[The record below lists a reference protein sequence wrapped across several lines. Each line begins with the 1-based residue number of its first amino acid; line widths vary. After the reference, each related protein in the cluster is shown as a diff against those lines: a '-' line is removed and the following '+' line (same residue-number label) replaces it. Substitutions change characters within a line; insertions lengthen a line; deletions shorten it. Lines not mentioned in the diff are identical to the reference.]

1 MLSARSEV
9 HFIALFHQTLFASF
23 SFVAFL
29 PGFCFAAHLF
39 VFLRNAFC
47 SSLRLDCC
55 VRVAFYKKMKRA
67 KKSPTNLLFFDAFC
81 SFFAVVLFLLY
92 CMFTFIIFTCSDR
105 CNGSSLVLV
114 GFFSRCF
121 CRLRQPKDYK
131 RLTGTAYKTE
141 NGYNNEQKWCR
152 CDKVENKKLTTEKS
166 GTRGKQTTALLH
178 KTSMRNAVMM
188 PSFVRKRRWM
198 SNNKNAFTRTTEN
211 INFTPGHSTIYS
223 TF

>member
-55 VRVAFYKKMKRA
+55 VCVAFYKKMKRA

-152 CDKVENKKLTTEKS
+152 CDKVENKKLTTEKK
-166 GTRGKQTTALLH
+166 RYAR
-178 KTSMRNAVMM
+178 KTNDC
-188 PSFVRKRRWM
+188 
-198 SNNKNAFTRTTEN
+198 
-211 INFTPGHSTIYS
+211 FTPQNKYEKRGHDAELCEKASLDVKQQKRIHTHNRKH
-223 TF
+223 